1 MKDRKILVE
10 VTPEEYEKIVA
21 GNLDA
26 TLETFSTEQLIHELT
41 RRTEN
46 KKVVPTGYDIAS
58 MTNKEILVGTIELSK
73 YRKHS
78 DIQIFEWSL
87 KFKW

>member
-26 TLETFSTEQLIHELT
+26 TLETFSTEQLVNELT
-41 RRTEN
+41 KRTED
-46 KKVVPTGYDIAS
+46 KRVVSAGYNMAS
-58 MTNKEILVGTIELSK
+58 MASKEILVGTIELSK
-73 YRKHS
+73 DRALS
-78 DIQIFEWSL
+78 EIQVFEWSL

>member
-26 TLETFSTEQLIHELT
+26 TLEIFSTEQLINELT
-41 RRTEN
+41 KRTED
-46 KKVVPTGYDIAS
+46 KHVVSSGYDIAN
-58 MTNKEILVGTIELSK
+58 MTTKNILVGKVELSK
-73 YRKHS
+73 DRKPS
-78 DIQIFEWSL
+78 EAQIFEWSL
-87 KFKW
+87 KSKW